1 MVKVSNMSTNMKR
14 ASAKEAI
21 GPLDYLLTVFGNRL
35 FADTVLTKNINR
47 LFKAILILVLILYYR
62 WLLTALPGVKPF
74 QAIRWSVA
82 PTATIVVHI
91 ILVYQRG
98 VICQLLEEV
107 CQHFTRQDMTNA
119 RRNAIFLSSVMV
131 AITSASFASD
141 LYKFYNDKAFY
152 NWYNE
157 TLFGK
162 LVNGYKWYHEAV
174 AVLVWS
180 LHSEQIMHKWIEFTV
195 VFYIH
200 AYYLVHLRQKPLIKL
215 MKSFREDKGISFYI
229 TLTKKLSIYNSLK
242 KDMLD
247 GKLNIFPF
255 MWFASLFAS
264 LVGLVQHLTTSNL
277 FGRNT
282 HRFLAFS
289 SESLFVFGAL
299 IYVIN
304 AENQWQAEMSKFRLK
319 LLQMPKHD
327 VVNFSA
333 VWSLLKTMEDKVRL
347 TAWSFYDL
355 DRPLLL
361 SFASAIV
368 SFTVLFHQLNSGK

>member
-1 MVKVSNMSTNMKR
+1 MVKVSNMWTDMNR

-35 FADTVLTKNINR
+35 FADTVLAKNINR

-62 WLLTALPGVKPF
+62 WLLTALPGVKLF

-82 PTATIVVHI
+82 PTATIVIHI
-91 ILVYQRG
+91 ILAYRRG
-98 VICQLLEEV
+98 IICELLEEV

-119 RRNAIFLSSVMV
+119 RRNAIFLSLAMV
-131 AITSASFASD
+131 AITSTSFASD
-141 LYKFYNDKAFY
+141 LYEFYGDKAFY
-152 NWYNE
+152 SWYNE

-162 LVNGYKWYHEAV
+162 LVNGYKWYHEV
-174 AVLVWS
+174 VTILVWS
-180 LHSEQIMHKWIEFTV
+180 LHSDQVLHKWIASTV

-200 AYYLVHLRQKPLIKL
+200 VYYLVHLRQKPLIQL

-229 TLTKKLSIYNSLK
+229 TLTKKLSTFNTLK
-242 KDMLD
+242 RDMLD
-247 GKLNIFPF
+247 DKLNIFPF
-255 MWFASLFAS
+255 MWFASLFVS
-264 LVGLVQHLTTSNL
+264 LVGLVQHLTASNL
-277 FGRNT
+277 FGRNAK
-282 HRFLAFS
+282 RFLGFS
-289 SESLFVFGAL
+289 TESFFVFGAL

-304 AENQWQAEMSKFRLK
+304 AENQSQAEMSKFRLQ

-327 VVNFSA
+327 VVNFS
-333 VWSLLKTMEDKVRL
+333 VMWSLLKTMQDKVRL